1 MSLKY
6 NLDSDYGFASEIVSV
21 TTFLYHL
28 NTYKHTS
35 LQLLTQ
41 TCINIR
47 TNAHKIC
54 TDTQNKLIK

>member
-1 MSLKY
+1 MSL
-6 NLDSDYGFASEIVSV
+6 
-21 TTFLYHL
+21 TTMSFCDHILTSL
-28 NTYKHTS
+28 ITYKHTS

>member
-1 MSLKY
+1 MKLKY

-21 TTFLYHL
+21 TTFLHHYL
-28 NTYKHTS
+28 HTS